1 MALVTVNGV
10 SIRGI
15 SAAVPRTILDNT
27 TATAADGSDLQRVV
41 KSIGINQRRMAA
53 DDQCTSDMC
62 VAAAQPLLAE
72 LGWDPAEI
80 SAVVL
85 VTQTADYHSP
95 ASACIIQHRLGL
107 PLTALAFDVTLGC
120 SGYVYGLY
128 ILSSLMASGVLK
140 RALLLAGE
148 TAVRGYS
155 DRDMTGWLLNGD
167 AGTVTALEV
176 DPAAEPMTFDLNTD
190 GSGAQ
195 HILCPMGSR
204 HRLTEQSLV
213 YEDIGNGNWRR
224 PIDTRL
230 NGMEVFAFA
239 MKRVPETVSTV
250 LSSLNVTKDEIDWFV
265 FHQAS
270 HMILDI
276 LAKKIGVPAEK
287 MPLSMDEYGNTS
299 SATIPLTIVSRLKEA
314 VTTGKNR
321 MLLTGFGVGLSW
333 GTAHVTIDRIVCP
346 DIVEI

>member
-15 SAAVPRTILDNT
+15 SAAVPRTVLDNT
-27 TATAADGSDLQRVV
+27 TATGPEGTDLQRVIR
-41 KSIGINQRRMAA
+41 SIGINQRRMAA

-62 VAAAQPLLAE
+62 VAAAEPLLAE

-80 SAVVL
+80 NAVIL
-85 VTQTADYHSP
+85 VTQTGDYQAP

-128 ILSSLMASGVLK
+128 ILASLMATGVLK
-140 RALLLAGE
+140 RALLMAGE

-155 DRDMTGWLLNGD
+155 DRDMGGWLLNGD
-167 AGTVTALEV
+167 AGTVTALEL
-176 DPAAEPMTFDLNTD
+176 DPEAAPMTFDLNTD

-195 HILCPMGSR
+195 HILSPLGSR

-213 YEDIGNGNWRR
+213 YEDVGNGNWRR
-224 PIDTRL
+224 PIDARL
-230 NGMEVFAFA
+230 NGGEVFAFA
-239 MKRVPETVSTV
+239 MKRVPETVNSV
-250 LSSLNVTKDEIDWFV
+250 LNTLELAKGDIDWFV

-270 HMILDI
+270 HMIVEI
-276 LAKKIGVPAEK
+276 LRKKIGIPAEK
-287 MPLSMDEYGNTS
+287 VPYSLNEYGNTS
-299 SATIPLTIVSRLKEA
+299 SASIPLTIVSRLKEA
-314 VTTGKNR
+314 LTTRRNR
-321 MLLTGFGVGLSW
+321 LLLTGFGVGLSW
-333 GTAHVTIDRIVCP
+333 GTAQVTVDRIVCP